1 MDQKIN
7 LNVQGLSGEPTTLFI
22 GQANTPKEPT
32 RLVVAGDFSAV
43 GNFLKVKLK
52 QANGF
57 QEIKP
62 ENAIVICDYD
72 NLSIK
77 LETNPNDEYGTV
89 ISGKAEYS
97 NELKEFGINQS
108 KFFRRE
114 ELIKILRYNRRF
126 FPNKEEN
133 AKLLSSYQNF
143 TASVKKDISDNSD
156 TRGNIGK
163 TFNKQIKTDIA
174 ESFVIE
180 IPIFK
185 GESAVSFPVEIC
197 LEDNDSG
204 VRFWFE
210 SVELAELLEIKRNEL
225 FQRELEYCEGL
236 AVIYK

>member
-1 MDQKIN
+1 MEPKIN
-7 LNVQGLSGEPTTLFI
+7 LNLQNAPAKSVLYIGE
-22 GQANTPKEPT
+22 ANKPKEPVK
-32 RLVVAGDFSAV
+32 LVVSGDFSAV
-43 GNFLKVKLK
+43 GNFIKVKRD
-52 QANGF
+52 QANDF
-57 QEIKP
+57 QAINTK
-62 ENAIVICDYD
+62 NAIVTCDFD
-72 NLSIK
+72 NLTIK
-77 LETNPNDEYGTV
+77 LQTNPNDEYGTEV
-89 ISGKAEYS
+89 TGKGEYS

-108 KFFRRE
+108 KFYRRE

-143 TASVKKDISDNSD
+143 TASVKKDIAENSD
-156 TRGNIGK
+156 TRGNVGK
-163 TFNKQIKTDIA
+163 TFNKQITTGIA

-185 GESAVSFPVEIC
+185 GEPAVSFPVEIC

-210 SVELAELLEIKRNEL
+210 SVELTELLEVKRHEL
-225 FQRELEYCEGL
+225 FARELQHCDGL

>member
-7 LNVQGLSGEPTTLFI
+7 LNFQSASGETSTLFI
-22 GQANTPKEPT
+22 GEANTPKEPT
-32 RLVVAGDFSAV
+32 KLIVSGNFSAV
-43 GNFLKVKLK
+43 GNFLKVKLE
-52 QANGF
+52 QANSF

-62 ENAIVICDYD
+62 ENAIVTCDVD

-89 ISGKAEYS
+89 ITGKAEYS

-143 TASVKKDISDNSD
+143 TASVKKDIAENSD
-156 TRGNIGK
+156 MRGNIARN
-163 TFNKQIKTDIA
+163 FNKQIKTDIA
-174 ESFVIE
+174 ETFVLQ

-185 GESAVSFPVEIC
+185 GEQPVSFPVEIC

-210 SVELAELLEIKRNEL
+210 SVELAELLEIKKTEL
-225 FQRELEYCEGL
+225 FQRELEYCKGL
-236 AVIYK
+236 AIIYK